1 MPNNLKNSEGNI
13 IKTSWNIQF
22 TKINSRRKFE
32 ENIYKKITK
41 KDFVMAFVFSFAFVF
56 TFFSVQ
62 NWNQFKADLFDVEEE
77 EIIYDWEESRT
88 FSPSLS
94 FYPENKIIE
103 NWTRQEWKNTYLD
116 YYTLKTPDNIV
127 EISLDNITSTPTCP
141 YWWKYKFQWTT
152 QYLKLWENINE
163 SDISLYWTNHPI
175 LSNQNWI
182 NANYKIDSTW
192 TWITIFF
199 DKDIKNWKYYDF
211 ALKDWITIYKNYK
224 TLEKFI
230 PEDLIVYIKWNK
242 LNLKFSNKFETDFWR
257 IIISKNLI
265 SDLDWRINNEISII
279 WKKIWNEFVIDNK
292 KPIPETPLY
301 LNNLITIIFD
311 ENINENPDK
320 NIENNISI
328 WWKILSEIDSYN
340 EYDINQNELKI
351 FFSTWSTLSG
361 LTIWT
366 WAVVDKLGNENNYLE
381 F

>member
-141 YWWKYKFQWTT
+141 YWWKYKFQWTA